1 MVWDKYI
8 QKHYDEKYITVYLN
22 ILTITVNILKTKNQT
37 QASIKVHIVI
47 IKFDICDMNFS
58 TSLSDFRPLCI
69 TKLKEHSYFLVIFQ
83 KQDFFLLIKI
93 YF

>member
-37 QASIKVHIVI
+37 QASTKVHIVI

-58 TSLSDFRPLCI
+58 TSLGPIFGLCVSPS
-69 TKLKEHSYFLVIFQ
+69 LKSTHI
-83 KQDFFLLIKI
+83 FLLSFKSKTS
-93 YF
+93 FF